1 MSSFSIAPL
10 AQADIDEIW
19 DYIAADNPPAADRW
33 LDVLY
38 DKFLLL
44 ASQPLIG
51 QIREELSPD
60 LRSFSVDRYVLYYK
74 VLGQRIR
81 ILRVLHGA
89 RDIEPLF

>member
-60 LRSFSVDRYVLYYK
+60 LRSFSVGRYVLYYK
-74 VLGQRIR
+74 VLGRQIR